1 MQQSTA
7 DSLYRVSV
15 AITSVL
21 SHPAAEAMC
30 TSESLYGETVE
41 VLSRHG
47 DWVMVR
53 QQRDG
58 YEGYLRA
65 CELQAIDPATSLTST
80 HRVMLRSTLLFQ
92 HADIKS
98 PLMHR
103 IPFGAELTLTDTVT
117 SSFSKT
123 ACGHYVW
130 TTHCLPLS
138 EHYPSGPLELARSL
152 FLGTVYRWG
161 GCTPEGIDCS
171 GLVQVLARSQGF
183 SLPRDSGD
191 QEAYL
196 QANVSEGDCRARD
209 LVFWPGHTGIL
220 TSPDEILHATAHSLS
235 CVIEPL
241 ENVVERAGPVS
252 SVKRLF

>member
-1 MQQSTA
+1 MMANERSSRSNFSRQLPPRSPAQRSNRWRLCPQSQPRC
-7 DSLYRVSV
+7 D
-15 AITSVL
+15 
-21 SHPAAEAMC
+21 
-30 TSESLYGETVE
+30 
-41 VLSRHG
+41 
-47 DWVMVR
+47 
-53 QQRDG
+53 
-58 YEGYLRA
+58 
-65 CELQAIDPATSLTST
+65 LQAPDPATSLAST
-80 HRVMLRSTLLFQ
+80 HRVIQRSTLIFQ

-103 IPFGAELTLTDTVT
+103 IPFGAELTLTDTV
-117 SSFSKT
+117 SDSFSQT

-130 TTHCLPLS
+130 TAHCLPLS
-138 EHYPSGPLELARSL
+138 EHYPSGPLEQARSL

-191 QEAYL
+191 QEVYL
-196 QANVSEGDCRARD
+196 QNNVSAGDYRAED

-220 TSPDEILHATAHSLS
+220 TSPEEILHATAHTLS

-241 ENVVERAGPVS
+241 SNVISRAGPIS

>member
-1 MQQSTA
+1 MQETTA
-7 DSLYRVSV
+7 DSLYRVRV
-15 AITSVL
+15 TITSVL
-21 SHPAAEAMC
+21 SRPAAEAMC
-30 TSESLYGETVE
+30 TSEALYGEIVE
-41 VLSRHG
+41 VLSHYG
-47 DWVMVR
+47 DWMAIR

-58 YEGYLRA
+58 YEGYVLA
-65 CELQAIDPATSLTST
+65 CHLQAIDPAICLANT
-80 HRVMLRSTLLFQ
+80 HWVVHRSTLLFQ
-92 HADIKS
+92 RADIKS
-98 PLMHR
+98 RMMHR

-130 TTHCLPLS
+130 TAHCLPLTV
-138 EHYPSGPLELARSL
+138 HYPSSPLELAKSL

-161 GCTPEGIDCS
+161 GCTPEGFDCS

-191 QEAYL
+191 QEACL
-196 QANVSEGDCRARD
+196 QTDVSEGDYRARD

-220 TSPDEILHATAHSLS
+220 ISPEEILHATAHLLS

-241 ENVVERAGPVS
+241 ENVIERAGEVS